1 MSMLRSRSSHR
12 SASMRKFLP
21 ATILMCLLV
30 ACGPPP
36 EGPAGAEEQ
45 AEEPDRRVLVEA
57 APVQRGDVADYLV
70 TTGTLESEAQADI
83 IPEATGVVTRI
94 LVEEGDTVRRG
105 QLLAELSNPSLE
117 AAAERARVELARA
130 RREAESARAL
140 HARGAI
146 SDAELRAA
154 EDALTTAEASF
165 SEAAATSDFTRI
177 ESPID
182 GTVAVRDL
190 RVGELAG
197 QGRAFQIVDLDH
209 LRVIV
214 RLPEKDLDRVRVGQ
228 PVVLQ
233 GAYDDQPRGQGRVAR
248 ISPVVDP
255 QTGTV
260 RVTIEVDADTTDLR
274 PGQFVKVRIE
284 VARHED
290 VLTIPRRALTW
301 IDGEPVAWKVVDA
314 TPDEAE
320 DSSDEG
326 AAEEAAGSDD
336 GPGFLAKLLGRTGN
350 EDEADGTDEEPAPP
364 PWPLREA
371 ERADLEIG
379 FVDTTSVEVL
389 SGLAEG
395 DLVVTVGNDNLRSGT
410 PLRLPDDPGPE
421 AADAA
426 EGDDGAVTPDDQG
439 AAG

>member
-1 MSMLRSRSSHR
+1 MRKLLPPTLSML
-12 SASMRKFLP
+12 
-21 ATILMCLLV
+21 ILV
-30 ACGPPP
+30 ACGGPPGGP
-36 EGPAGAEEQ
+36 GGPPGEGEG

-57 APVQRGDVADYLV
+57 ASVARGEVADHLV

-94 LVEEGDTVRRG
+94 LVEEGDTVHKG
-105 QLLAELSNPSLE
+105 QLLAELSNPSL
-117 AAAERARVELARA
+117 AATAERAQVEIQRA
-130 RREAESARAL
+130 RRDADSARSL

-146 SDAELRAA
+146 SDAELRTA

-165 SEAAATSDFTRI
+165 AEAAATSDFTRI
-177 ESPID
+177 DSPIA

-197 QGRAFQIVDLDH
+197 QGRAFQVVDLDH

-214 RLPEKDLDRVRVGQ
+214 QLPEKDLARVHVDQ

-233 GAYDDQPRGQGRVAR
+233 GAYDDHARGQGRVGR

-260 RVTIEVDADTTDLR
+260 RVTIDVDADTTDLR

-284 VARHED
+284 VARHDD

-301 IDGEPVAWKVVDA
+301 IDGEPVAWKVVEA
-314 TPDEAE
+314 TPDDDDDDADADADGE
-320 DSSDEG
+320 
-326 AAEEAAGSDD
+326 AAEEEDE
-336 GPGFLAKLLGRTGN
+336 PGFLDKLLAKAQDQQEEGSG
-350 EDEADGTDEEPAPP
+350 DADDGAEPP

-379 FVDTTSVEVL
+379 FVDAEAVEVTD
-389 SGLAEG
+389 GLAPG
-395 DLVVTVGNDNLRSGT
+395 DLVVTIGNDNLRGGT

-421 AADAA
+421 AARTAGGDA
-426 EGDDGAVTPDDQG
+426 GDDQG
-439 AAG
+439 DDEGEAG